1 MTNTFL
7 GIDVSKATLDVALLN
22 GKTHYA
28 VFDNSEKGFKKL
40 QRWMEKRQ
48 VVLSHACL
56 EATGQYG
63 YPAAEYLY
71 RQGHQVSVVNPV
83 RIKAYRE
90 SCLVRNKTDKMDAFV
105 IADFCQRQE
114 PELWSPPDPIYVELR
129 ALVRHLDSLM
139 DMRQQ
144 ERNRKKSGIQSEYVL
159 NMISEHIALLDV
171 KVEEIKKQ
179 ITKLIASHAQLK
191 RQKELLVSIPGIGE
205 LTAAKLLAEIQD
217 VDRFQNAKQLAAYAG
232 ITPQQNYSGTS
243 VRGKGRMSKTG
254 NVHLRKSLY
263 MPALVAKK
271 HNPII
276 HAFCERLSE
285 RGKLPMV
292 VVGAAMRKLLHIVY
306 GILKSDQHFDP
317 AYLEKTTVQ
326 A

>member
-1 MTNTFL
+1 MTNAFL

-28 VFDNSEKGFKKL
+28 VFDNTEKGFKKL

-48 VVLSHACL
+48 VVLSHTCL
-56 EATGQYG
+56 EATGQYA
-63 YPAAEYLY
+63 YPVAEYLY
-71 RQGHQVSVVNPV
+71 HQGHQVSVVNP
-83 RIKAYRE
+83 
-90 SCLVRNKTDKMDAFV
+90 VRNKTDKMDAFV

-144 ERNRKKSGIQSEYVL
+144 ERNRKKSGIPSEYVL
-159 NMISEHIALLDV
+159 NMIGEHIALLDA

-179 ITKLIASHAQLK
+179 ITELIASHAQLK

-205 LTAAKLLAEIQD
+205 LTAAKLLAEIQK

-232 ITPQQNYSGTS
+232 ITPRQNYSGTS

-276 HAFCERLSE
+276 HVFCERLSE

-292 VVGAAMRKLLHIVY
+292 VVGAAMRKLLHMVY
-306 GILKSDQHFDP
+306 GILKSERPFDP
-317 AYLEKTTVQ
+317 AFLEKSAVE